1 MFIIAKYQQYR
12 RAIKAIREREDRLT
26 DIREKKRAL
35 QGRIGTL
42 NRSNSKSPKLREFT
56 RELKS
61 LEKDTHDIEMEM
73 SDFKRFALREAFYLR
88 FNAMH
93 EMAEKQAIIAGFGKY
108 IVDLVDIE
116 PTPAG
121 EEHRRPYDKG
131 QQAAQILA
139 DALMALETWEPAEGL
154 ERPTLAEGLTTTG
167 DESSI
172 SLPPHGEDEGSSSS
186 AAGGLTTGKTSPPEL
201 PPRESNSKAAEAA
214 AAATTTGIGA
224 TTGDLKTG
232 EEKDIDF
239 EQLDL
244 YGPPPAYTEEDVPYS
259 PMNSDEP
266 PVIDPAVANQP
277 LVHDRPHTP
286 VTLTDNATPAP
297 EQEQQEQQQPAD
309 ESSAPVMETRPSQ
322 DKYLDESEEE
332 NTQQEQLQPPSRASS
347 VPQHVLG
354 LAYSQSPQPVHQE
367 LQQQQQPTAGYGSPQ
382 PSLNQSQHAGPWR
395 YPTGSMYSQASTAP
409 NYYQYNYSQLYRQVS
424 RHQRQAPPQIPYAQ
438 FQQQY
443 QQRQRVDA
451 GGFRIPP
458 PQPTSTSSSRYPTA
472 DEEKQSLAQRYNS
485 TQ

>member
-1 MFIIAKYQQYR
+1 MTFIILAKYQQYR

-154 ERPTLAEGLTTTG
+154 ERPTLAEGLATAG

-172 SLPPHGEDEGSSSS
+172 SLPPHGEDEGASSSS
-186 AAGGLTTGKTSPPEL
+186 AAAAGGLTTASTEKTTPPDL
-201 PPRESNSKAAEAA
+201 PPRENNSKAAEAA
-214 AAATTTGIGA
+214 AERATTGIGA

-232 EEKDIDF
+232 DEKDIDY

-266 PVIDPAVANQP
+266 PVIDPTIANKP

-286 VTLTDNATPAP
+286 VTLTDNASPAP
-297 EQEQQEQQQPAD
+297 EQPPAAD
-309 ESSAPVMETRPSQ
+309 ETPTAPVMETRPSQ
-322 DKYLDESEEE
+322 DKYLDESEQE
-332 NTQQEQLQPPSRASS
+332 QEQLQPPPSRASS

-354 LAYSQSPQPVHQE
+354 MAYSQSPQPVHQE
-367 LQQQQQPTAGYGSPQ
+367 LGQQPSPQ
-382 PSLNQSQHAGPWR
+382 LNQSQPAGPWR
-395 YPTGSMYSQASTAP
+395 DPTGSIYSQASTAP

-443 QQRQRVDA
+443 QQRPRVDA

-458 PQPTSTSSSRYPTA
+458 PPPPAQPTSTSSSSRYPTA

>member
-1 MFIIAKYQQYR
+1 M
-12 RAIKAIREREDRLT
+12 T

-154 ERPTLAEGLTTTG
+154 ERPTLAEGLATTG

-172 SLPPHGEDEGSSSS
+172 SLPPHGEDEGGASSSSS
-186 AAGGLTTGKTSPPEL
+186 AAAAAAGGLATTTAASSSSPAPEL
-201 PPRESNSKAAEAA
+201 PPRENNSKAAEAA
-214 AAATTTGIGA
+214 SERAAAIGA

-232 EEKDIDF
+232 DEKDIDYD
-239 EQLDL
+239 QLDL
-244 YGPPPAYTEEDVPYS
+244 YGPPPAYTATEEDVPYS

-266 PVIDPAVANQP
+266 PVIDPTIANKHP
-277 LVHDRPHTP
+277 LAHDRPHTP
-286 VTLTDNATPAP
+286 VTLTDNASPAP
-297 EQEQQEQQQPAD
+297 EQQQPED
-309 ESSAPVMETRPSQ
+309 ETPSAPVMETRPSQ

-332 NTQQEQLQPPSRASS
+332 NAQQLQPPSRASS

-367 LQQQQQPTAGYGSPQ
+367 LQQQQQQQPSGYGSPQ
-382 PSLNQSQHAGPWR
+382 QQQPSMSQPAGPWR

-409 NYYQYNYSQLYRQVS
+409 NYYQHNYSQLYRQVS

-458 PQPTSTSSSRYPTA
+458 PPQPTSTSSSSRYPTA